1 MDERRNKPAK
11 RNNAEL
17 DELCIGY
24 DYAGIDLKSI
34 GCKETLIASLLH
46 ERAYSHPADN
56 IQLLE
61 THISWVILTGN
72 FAYKIKKPIKLEFLD
87 FSSLERRKKFCDEE
101 LRLNRRWAPELY
113 LDVVPICGSLEKPV
127 VGGTGIAIEY
137 AVKMLQFPQ
146 VAQLDAQLDAGLLV
160 DADMIELAEM
170 IAAHHGM
177 AAVIEQRDAKD
188 AIESIRHPMLENVE
202 HLKPYVSRD
211 VLQGLSAWTISNLQ
225 VLRTALVQRQ
235 RDGFIRVCH
244 GDLHLR
250 NLVRLPA
257 GIVAFDCVEFSAELR
272 NVDVISDVSFLVMDL
287 IARKRR
293 DLAYVF
299 INRYLECTGD
309 YAGMA
314 VFGLYYVYHA
324 LIRAKVAAIRSVERT
339 DEIVGQDGSEEIAHC
354 CSVARHWTVSRQPFL
369 IAMHGFSGSGKTSLS
384 QILISRL
391 PAIRVRSDIE
401 RKRAYGFEETEHS
414 GARVG
419 KGIYDPHARRNIYE
433 TLAAAAE
440 VSLRL
445 GQNVIVDAAFL
456 NCEDRQHFRTLAKR
470 LNADFLIVDTCA
482 EPDELRRRVQ
492 LRQRDAGDASEA
504 DANVLQYQFEHA
516 EPLSSKELEWTV
528 TVATDTDIDVG
539 AVVEQIGA
547 AIRRPPSI

>member
-1 MDERRNKPAK
+1 MEV
-11 RNNAEL
+11 
-17 DELCIGY
+17 
-24 DYAGIDLKSI
+24 IDLTSVGREEK
-34 GCKETLIASLLH
+34 LINSLLH
-46 ERAYSHPADN
+46 ETAYPHAVDN

-61 THISWVILTGN
+61 THISWVILTGS

-87 FSSLERRKKFCDEE
+87 FSSLERRKFFCYDE

-113 LDVVPICGSLEKPV
+113 LDVVPICGSFEKPV
-127 VGGTGIAIEY
+127 VGGSGSPIEY

-146 VAQLDAQLDAGLLV
+146 IAQLDAQLDAGLLV

-177 AAVIEQRDAKD
+177 AAVIERRDAKGT
-188 AIESIRHPMLENVE
+188 IESIRHPMLENIE
-202 HLKPYVSRD
+202 HLKSHVSRD
-211 VLQGLSAWTISNLQ
+211 QLQELSLWTSKNLQ
-225 VLRTALVQRQ
+225 DLQATLIERQ
-235 RDGFIRVCH
+235 KGGFIRECH

-250 NLVRLPA
+250 NLVRLPS
-257 GIVAFDCVEFSAELR
+257 GIVAFDCVEFSTELR
-272 NVDVISDVSFLVMDL
+272 SVDVISDVSFLAMDL
-287 IARKRR
+287 IARERR
-293 DLAYVF
+293 DLAYLF

-309 YAGMA
+309 YAGMS

-324 LIRAKVAAIRSVERT
+324 LIRAKVAAIRSVERV
-339 DEIVGQDGSEEIAHC
+339 DEIDGQHDPEKIAHW
-354 CSVARHWTVSRQPFL
+354 CSVARRWTVSTRPVL

-384 QILISRL
+384 QILISLL

-401 RKRAYGFEETEHS
+401 RKRVYGLEEDERS

-456 NCEDRQHFRTLAKR
+456 NCEDRRHFQTLAQR
-470 LNADFLIVDTCA
+470 LNADFIIVDTCA
-482 EPDELRRRVQ
+482 EPDELLRRVR
-492 LRQRDAGDASEA
+492 LRQHEAGDASEA
-504 DANVLQYQFEHA
+504 DANVLRYQFENA
-516 EPLSSKELEWTV
+516 EPLVSEELEWTI
-528 TVATDTDIDVG
+528 TVATDTGID
-539 AVVEQIGA
+539 ADTVVEQITA
-547 AIRRPPSI
+547 ARR

>member
-1 MDERRNKPAK
+1 MNPQAVDLNSVRREER
-11 RNNAEL
+11 L
-17 DELCIGY
+17 
-24 DYAGIDLKSI
+24 
-34 GCKETLIASLLH
+34 
-46 ERAYSHPADN
+46 
-56 IQLLE
+56 
-61 THISWVILTGN
+61 ILTGR

-87 FSSLERRKKFCDEE
+87 FSTLERRKFFCNEE

-113 LDVVPICGSLEKPV
+113 LDVVPICGDFEKPV
-127 VGGTGIAIEY
+127 VGGDGTPIEY
-137 AVKMLQFPQ
+137 AVRMLQFPQ
-146 VAQLDAQLDAGLLV
+146 AAQLDEQLHAGLLL

-170 IAAHHGM
+170 IAAQHGT
-177 AAVIEQRDAKD
+177 AAVVEQLDSKD
-188 AIESIRHPMLENVE
+188 AIESIR
-202 HLKPYVSRD
+202 K
-211 VLQGLSAWTISNLQ
+211 
-225 VLRTALVQRQ
+225 
-235 RDGFIRVCH
+235 DGFIRECH

-250 NLVRLPA
+250 NLVRLPS

-287 IARKRR
+287 ISRDRQ

-324 LIRAKVAAIRSVERT
+324 LIRAKVAAIRSVERSG
-339 DEIVGQDGSEEIAHC
+339 EVGGQHSSEEIAHC
-354 CSVARHWTVSRQPFL
+354 CSVARRWIVSRRPLL
-369 IAMHGFSGSGKTSLS
+369 IVMHGFSGSGKTSLS
-384 QILISRL
+384 QELISRL

-401 RKRAYGFEETEHS
+401 RKREYGLEETERS

-419 KGIYDPHARRNIYE
+419 KGIYDPQARTNIYE
-433 TLAAAAE
+433 TLANAAE

-456 NCEDRQHFRTLAKR
+456 SLADRQHFHALAKR

-492 LRQRDAGDASEA
+492 
-504 DANVLQYQFEHA
+504 NT
-516 EPLSSKELEWTV
+516 EPLGPEELEWTI
-528 TVATDTDIDVG
+528 TVATDTGID
-539 AVVEQIGA
+539 ANTVVEQIGA
-547 AIRRPPSI
+547 ARR

>member
-1 MDERRNKPAK
+1 MNPKAVKFISLGRE
-11 RNNAEL
+11 
-17 DELCIGY
+17 
-24 DYAGIDLKSI
+24 
-34 GCKETLIASLLH
+34 ETLIASLLH
-46 ERAYSHPADN
+46 ERAYPHPADN
-56 IQLLE
+56 MQLLE
-61 THISWVILTGN
+61 THISWVILAGR

-101 LRLNRRWAPELY
+101 LRLNRPWAPELY
-113 LDVVPICGSLEKPV
+113 LDVVPICGSYEKPA
-127 VGGTGIAIEY
+127 VGGDGPPIEY

-170 IAAHHGM
+170 IAAHHDI

-202 HLKPYVSRD
+202 HLKSYVSWD
-211 VLQGLSAWTISNLQ
+211 ELQGLSAWTKRNLK

-235 RDGFIRVCH
+235 RDGFIRECH

-287 IARKRR
+287 IARERR

-324 LIRAKVAAIRSVERT
+324 LIRAKVAAIRSVEHN
-339 DEIVGQDGSEEIAHC
+339 DEIGGRHGSEEIAHC
-354 CSVARHWTVSRQPFL
+354 CSVARHWTVSRRPLL

-401 RKRAYGFEETEHS
+401 RKREYGLEETEQS
-414 GARVG
+414 DARVG

-456 NCEDRQHFRTLAKR
+456 NHEDRQHFQALAKR
-470 LNADFLIVDTCA
+470 LKADFVIVDTLA
-482 EPDELRRRVQ
+482 ESDELLRRVR
-492 LRQRDAGDASEA
+492 LRQHDAGDASEA
-504 DANVLQYQFEHA
+504 DASVLRYQFESA
-516 EPLSSKELEWTV
+516 EPLGSEELEWTIA
-528 TVATDTDIDVG
+528 VATDTGID
-539 AVVEQIGA
+539 AETVVEQIA
-547 AIRRPPSI
+547 AARR

>member
-1 MDERRNKPAK
+1 MEV
-11 RNNAEL
+11 
-17 DELCIGY
+17 
-24 DYAGIDLKSI
+24 IDLTSVGREEK
-34 GCKETLIASLLH
+34 LINSLLH
-46 ERAYSHPADN
+46 ETAYSHAVDS

-61 THISWVILTGN
+61 THISWVILTGS

-87 FSSLERRKKFCDEE
+87 FSSLERRKFFCYDE

-113 LDVVPICGSLEKPV
+113 VDVVPICGSFEKPV
-127 VGGTGIAIEY
+127 VGGAGVPIEY

-146 VAQLDAQLDAGLLV
+146 AAQLDAQLDAGLLV

-202 HLKPYVSRD
+202 HLKSYVSPD
-211 VLQGLSAWTISNLQ
+211 VLQGLSSWTKRNLK
-225 VLRTALVQRQ
+225 VLQKTLVQRQ
-235 RDGFIRVCH
+235 RDGFIRECH

-272 NVDVISDVSFLVMDL
+272 NVDVISDVSFLAMDL
-287 IARKRR
+287 IARERR

-324 LIRAKVAAIRSVERT
+324 LIRAKVAAIRSVERN
-339 DEIVGQDGSEEIAHC
+339 DEIGGQHGSEEIAHC
-354 CSVARHWTVSRQPFL
+354 CSVARHWTVSRRPFL

-401 RKRAYGFEETEHS
+401 RKREYGLEETEQS

-456 NCEDRQHFRTLAKR
+456 NREDRQHFHTLAKR
-470 LNADFLIVDTCA
+470 LNADFVIVDACA
-482 EPDELRRRVQ
+482 EPDELLRRVR

-504 DANVLQYQFEHA
+504 DANVLQYQFENA
-516 EPLSSKELEWTV
+516 EPLGSEELEWTI
-528 TVATDTDIDVG
+528 TVATDTGID
-539 AVVEQIGA
+539 ADTVVEQIFA
-547 AIRRPPSI
+547 TRR